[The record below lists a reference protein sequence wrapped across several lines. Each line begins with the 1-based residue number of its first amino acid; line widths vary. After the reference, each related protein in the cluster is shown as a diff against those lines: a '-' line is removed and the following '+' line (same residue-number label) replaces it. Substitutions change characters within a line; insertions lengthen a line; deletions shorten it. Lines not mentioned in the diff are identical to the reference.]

1 MKKTLS
7 TVLALVMALAL
18 ILGCVSFAAAEE
30 AAPAGPVAYLMYADS
45 AWAYQYWSGDA
56 PEGVTPTNAEVTGPG
71 AYTVGLEFAE
81 EAQGLAFTA
90 VGINDGEMKLP
101 GYTITDYCH
110 FDPRKDEDLKAI
122 CHDFVRC
129 AVFSVRWTKKR
140 NELKITTME
149 TENE

>member
-1 MKKTLS
+1 MADMPIPGEIEHLSDMLFQRFRSSNHKIAKLADWTLNLTEKIS
-7 TVLALVMALAL
+7 IPPPKL
-18 ILGCVSFAAAEE
+18 
-30 AAPAGPVAYLMYADS
+30 
-45 AWAYQYWSGDA
+45 SG
-56 PEGVTPTNAEVTGPG
+56 
-71 AYTVGLEFAE
+71 YTV
-81 EAQGLAFTA
+81 T
-90 VGINDGEMKLP
+90 N
-101 GYTITDYCH
+101 YCH

>member
-1 MKKTLS
+1 MAEMPIPGEIEHLSDMLFQRFRSSNHQIAKLADWTLNLTEKIS
-7 TVLALVMALAL
+7 
-18 ILGCVSFAAAEE
+18 I
-30 AAPAGPVAYLMYADS
+30 PP
-45 AWAYQYWSGDA
+45 
-56 PEGVTPTNAEVTGPG
+56 P
-71 AYTVGLEFAE
+71 
-81 EAQGLAFTA
+81 
-90 VGINDGEMKLP
+90 KLP
-101 GYTITDYCH
+101 GYTVTNYCH